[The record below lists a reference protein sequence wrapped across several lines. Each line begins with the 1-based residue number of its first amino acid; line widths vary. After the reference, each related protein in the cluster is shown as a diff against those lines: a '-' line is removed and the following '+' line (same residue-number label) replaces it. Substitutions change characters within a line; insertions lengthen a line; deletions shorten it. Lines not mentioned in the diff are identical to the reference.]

1 MLNPNSRSAL
11 KRVAASLLGMG
22 QTRLELMGV
31 ELAQARQA
39 VVSTVLW
46 GVVVV
51 MAVAFASLF
60 LGMAVVV
67 LAWDSHRLAAILGC
81 MVAYLLMALWAFS
94 RLKAALAA
102 QPPLF
107 EATIAEFG
115 RDRQAILDSM
125 AEAPQGSQAPMTS
138 SSGGSV

>member
-1 MLNPNSRSAL
+1 M

-39 VVSTVLW
+39 TVSTVLW

-51 MAVAFASLF
+51 MATAFASLF
-60 LGMAVVV
+60 LGMAMVV
-67 LAWDSHRLAAILGC
+67 LAWDSHRLAAILAC
-81 MVAYLLMALWAFS
+81 MVAYVLLALWGYS

-125 AEAPQGSQAPMTS
+125 SDTASGPSSPTAPSA
-138 SSGGSV
+138 GGPI